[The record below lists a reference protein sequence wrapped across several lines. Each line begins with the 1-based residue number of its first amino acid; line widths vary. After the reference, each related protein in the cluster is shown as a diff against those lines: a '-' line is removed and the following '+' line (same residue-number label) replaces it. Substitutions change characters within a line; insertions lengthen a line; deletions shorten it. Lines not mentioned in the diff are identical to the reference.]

1 MMPDG
6 VARGLL
12 AVSDS
17 IELSIIAKA
26 TVVLG
31 LALLAVRGF
40 RHTRASVR
48 HIVLASTFGVLV
60 VLPAVVRVV
69 PPVAVSVPVTAE
81 SDPIPRRLFVV
92 DGAATGRLPP
102 VFDVTPAPGR
112 TPPVWMATLLRSVW
126 IGIAALFV
134 LPVAVVV
141 WRLHQLR
148 RGSVRWPRG
157 ELLLRFLAA
166 QAGVRRSI
174 DILLHERIPAPL
186 TCGLVRPAIVLPIDA
201 AGWSDADIRR
211 AIVHELEHVR
221 RGDWPVQLA
230 ARVVCAVYWFH
241 PLAWIAWRHLCLE
254 SERAC
259 DDAVLRSAEGAGYA
273 AQLV

>member
-1 MMPDG
+1 MPDG
-6 VARGLL
+6 AVRVLV

-48 HIVLASTFGVLV
+48 HVVLASTFGVLV

-69 PPVAVSVPVTAE
+69 PPVAVPVPVTSE
-81 SDPIPRRLFVV
+81 SAPIPRRLFVV
-92 DGAATGRLPP
+92 DGAATNRLPP
-102 VFDVTPAPGR
+102 VFDVAPAPGR

-134 LPVAVVV
+134 LPVAVVL

-148 RGSVRWPRG
+148 RGSVPWPRG
-157 ELLLRFLAA
+157 ESLL
-166 QAGVRRSI
+166 
-174 DILLHERIPAPL
+174 
-186 TCGLVRPAIVLPIDA
+186 
-201 AGWSDADIRR
+201 
-211 AIVHELEHVR
+211 
-221 RGDWPVQLA
+221 
-230 ARVVCAVYWFH
+230 
-241 PLAWIAWRHLCLE
+241 
-254 SERAC
+254 
-259 DDAVLRSAEGAGYA
+259 
-273 AQLV
+273 